1 MFWTKVAQFGP
12 PGTPQKSAFFQ
23 ESGRKRMKEW
33 HQVTFTKEW
42 MNALDDTRI
51 LAPTHFQNLVS
62 FPRYGRLKKKCWYK
76 LICNGTYWLLLT
88 GHFGLVFIRPSQ
100 WSITA
105 VLQLSQSFIDLVW
118 ICHGEVCGQD
128 KWKPLKILFRVSAY
142 SPDILAI
149 YICRYPKI
157 LDLPSKRDIWS
168 ANWPLIYLEKSS
180 ISSGQ
185 VLGTWDKT

>member
-23 ESGRKRMKEW
+23 ESGRKRTKEW

-105 VLQLSQSFIDLVW
+105 VVAFLPQYGCYVFLFVW
-118 ICHGEVCGQD
+118 YHGEVSFV
-128 KWKPLKILFRVSAY
+128 I
-142 SPDILAI
+142 
-149 YICRYPKI
+149 
-157 LDLPSKRDIWS
+157 
-168 ANWPLIYLEKSS
+168 S
-180 ISSGQ
+180 IQ
-185 VLGTWDKT
+185 LQ

>member
-105 VLQLSQSFIDLVW
+105 VR
-118 ICHGEVCGQD
+118 
-128 KWKPLKILFRVSAY
+128 P
-142 SPDILAI
+142 
-149 YICRYPKI
+149 
-157 LDLPSKRDIWS
+157 
-168 ANWPLIYLEKSS
+168 S
-180 ISSGQ
+180 ISESNTLGPWGKTHLRRCRPYLGIAQIAITPPAPHSNVLSGALFSCQ
-185 VLGTWDKT
+185 F

>member
-105 VLQLSQSFIDLVW
+105 VLQCI
-118 ICHGEVCGQD
+118 EMQD
-128 KWKPLKILFRVSAY
+128 
-142 SPDILAI
+142 
-149 YICRYPKI
+149 
-157 LDLPSKRDIWS
+157 
-168 ANWPLIYLEKSS
+168 N
-180 ISSGQ
+180 
-185 VLGTWDKT
+185 